1 MSDPSRIYLIDDHPV
16 IRHGVRAVLERHADL
31 TVCGEASDAEAALP
45 YLRDTEV
52 DIAIIDLVL
61 DRASGFDL
69 IKRIRSEHSDLPL
82 LVLSIG
88 EEHLYAPR
96 ALRAGANGYLMKGAA
111 PTDIVHAVRTV
122 LSGETYV
129 SDDLRDRL
137 VREMASGKPAPVGT
151 PAEQLSDR
159 ELEVFELIG
168 RGLITRN
175 IAERLNLSVKT
186 IETYRLKIK
195 QKMGLSNATEVVQ
208 HAVLWVNRRHL
219 NATP

>member
-1 MSDPSRIYLIDDHPV
+1 MSDSVKIYLIDDHPV
-16 IRHGVRAVLERHADL
+16 IRQGIRSVLERHPDL
-31 TVCGEASDAEAALP
+31 RVCGEAGDAEEALP
-45 YLRDTEV
+45 YLRDHAV
-52 DIAIIDLVL
+52 DLILIDLVL

-69 IKRIRSEHSDLPL
+69 IKRIRSEHEELPL

-96 ALRAGANGYLMKGAA
+96 ALRAGANGYLMKGAS
-111 PTDIVHAVRTV
+111 PTEIVAAVRAV
-122 LSGETYV
+122 LEGGTYV
-129 SDDLRDRL
+129 SDELRDRL
-137 VREMASGKPAPVGT
+137 VREMATGKPAPVGT

-168 RGLITRN
+168 RGLITRD

-195 QKMGLSNATEVVQ
+195 QKMGLTNATEVVQ

-219 NATP
+219 DPSV